1 MVCGKQHRIA
11 KGILALTLIWVFSG
25 CAYQQPSLQP
35 APEEPPPAVEIKPET
50 PVSEPLT
57 PVTPEVETIV
67 VAPKPPDFYLHKV
80 RWPEETYSHIA
91 KWYTGT
97 VNNWKAI
104 AKANPEL
111 DPKEIDIG
119 DTISIPEDLLT
130 SRKPMPHSFV
140 RASVRKKIM
149 PPPLS
154 KKAST
159 PSKSPKLFGPTE
171 SEPSIPETDSAKLYG
186 PIESK
191 PSSTEPGAAKLFGPV
206 ETQQPSIEP
215 DTAKLFGPIE

>member
-1 MVCGKQHRIA
+1 MVRGKQRRIA
-11 KGILALTLIWVFSG
+11 KGILALTLIWILNACV
-25 CAYQQPSLQP
+25 YQQPLLKP
-35 APEEPPPAVEIKPET
+35 VPEEPPPPVEIKSET

-57 PVTPEVETIV
+57 PVTSD
-67 VAPKPPDFYLHKV
+67 APKPPVFYQHKV

-111 DPKEIDIG
+111 DPKKINIG

-130 SRKPMPHSFV
+130 SRKPMPLSFV
-140 RASVRKKIM
+140 RASVRKKITL
-149 PPPLS
+149 PSLS

-159 PSKSPKLFGPTE
+159 QSESPKLFGPIE
-171 SEPSIPETDSAKLYG
+171 SEYSTPETNS
-186 PIESK
+186 
-191 PSSTEPGAAKLFGPV
+191 AKLFGPV
-206 ETQQPSIEP
+206 ETSQPSIES